1 MDDETVKKT
10 EELEYQEFRE
20 ELAEGERA
28 LRRLEDSRDHL
39 LQAVAGAGPFDQLK
53 LVPIIVVMN
62 VIIWF
67 VGCLQALAKVI
78 HPSNVQ

>member
-39 LQAVAGAGPFDQLK
+39 LQAVAGAGPFDQLN
-53 LVPIIVVMN
+53 LVPIIVAMN
-62 VIIWF
+62 VIIWC